1 MLNCKEVGRL
11 IASDELAE
19 AVWSDRAL
27 VRLHLLMC
35 RHCRGYAA
43 QLRAI
48 GAAVRDQSDLG
59 VVDRAAFEQ
68 LQNSILVRCLD
79 ASDMYIEDGRDRD
92 PEPPPSQN
100 DPQ

>member
-1 MLNCKEVGRL
+1 MPNCKEVARL
-11 IASDELAE
+11 IASDELAA

-48 GAAVRDQSDLG
+48 GAAARDRSGLS
-59 VVDRAAFEQ
+59 VVDKAAFDQ

-79 ASDMYIEDGRDRD
+79 ASDMNIEDGRDRD
-92 PEPPPSQN
+92 PEPPAEQT
-100 DPQ
+100 DPH